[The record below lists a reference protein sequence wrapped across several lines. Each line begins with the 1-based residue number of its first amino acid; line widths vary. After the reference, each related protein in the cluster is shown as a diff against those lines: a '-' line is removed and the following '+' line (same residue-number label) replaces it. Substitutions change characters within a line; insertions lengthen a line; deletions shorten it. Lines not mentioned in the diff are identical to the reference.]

1 MSPSSVTQ
9 DHVAKYNYH
18 QLAGTAQVM
27 NSRSASASSYRRKQT
42 LGGKFQVKSV
52 IRLGP

>member
-1 MSPSSVTQ
+1 MSQSPVTQ
-9 DHVAKYNYH
+9 DHMAKHNYH

-27 NSRSASASSYRRKQT
+27 NLRSASASITQKET
-42 LGGKFQVKSV
+42 DLGRQISGKNV

>member
-1 MSPSSVTQ
+1 MSQSPVTQ
-9 DHVAKYNYH
+9 DHVAKYNYL

-27 NSRSASASSYRRKQT
+27 NMRSASASSYRRKQT
-42 LGGKFQVKSV
+42 LGGKFQVQNV